1 MHKVII
7 IKINSFKILV
17 FEQANWI
24 IEDSNNWNFHF
35 YQKKMFPIFV
45 LISKTF

>member
-7 IKINSFKILV
+7 IKINILV

-24 IEDSNNWNFHF
+24 IEDSNNWNFYF